1 MGKTVLEAEEVIRI
15 TNRQLEIILFLNEVK
30 QTNLQELANRFEV
43 SKRTIMRDINLISS
57 LGVPI
62 HTQPGYQG
70 GVSIPDSYKFEQSFF
85 SSEEIRTINS

>member
-15 TNRQLEIILFLNEVK
+15 INRQLEIILFLNEVK

-85 SSEEIRTINS
+85 CLLYTSRCV